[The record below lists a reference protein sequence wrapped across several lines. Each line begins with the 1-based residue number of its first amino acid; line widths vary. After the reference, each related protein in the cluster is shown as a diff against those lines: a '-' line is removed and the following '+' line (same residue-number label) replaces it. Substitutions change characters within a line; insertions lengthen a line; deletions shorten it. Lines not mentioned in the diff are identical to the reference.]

1 MLGRVKNN
9 HWFFWFK
16 IDYNYSVAVCRHG
29 GSELW
34 ESSRYKAISSKSTE
48 RGGALCSLDILMDER
63 RYQTGAKRPLEEGFP
78 SSSRRGRDATINGKQ
93 FRNCGVVGRNVRSR
107 ERASI
112 VLERPGRHG
121 LLGSLRQ
128 WGLLL
133 FTNLVDSTCRVLHPP
148 LLGFLVSEMTD
159 IQNDDRSLLYVGA
172 VAMLLNAV
180 VKSQASHALSDSN
193 FSDEL
198 LKPSIKSTERPPRSK
213 HNQSTNF
220 SPIRRL
226 MFDLICI
233 Q

>member
-107 ERASI
+107 ERPSI

-121 LLGSLRQ
+121 LLGSLLQ
-128 WGLLL
+128 WGVAFVYESSGFYVPRSTSPSAGISGIGDDGHSKWWPL
-133 FTNLVDSTCRVLHPP
+133 F
-148 LLGFLVSEMTD
+148 
-159 IQNDDRSLLYVGA
+159 
-172 VAMLLNAV
+172 V
-180 VKSQASHALSDSN
+180 VCGCSGHASQCCCQ
-193 FSDEL
+193 
-198 LKPSIKSTERPPRSK
+198 KPSITRAFRFKLLRWAA
-213 HNQSTNF
+213 
-220 SPIRRL
+220 
-226 MFDLICI
+226 
-233 Q
+233 